1 MKVAK
6 WLLGLIIFLALSFLI
21 LEYGEV
27 SINLIIIIAFGVF
40 ILSLI
45 QNRRKEKKHYQ
56 WGCIKINLI
65 QSDKK
70 KEENS

>member
-6 WLLGLIIFLALSFLI
+6 WLLGLVIFLALSFLI

-45 QNRRKEKKHYQ
+45 QNRRKEKNN
-56 WGCIKINLI
+56 CIWCFYTISHPK
-65 QSDKK
+65 
-70 KEENS
+70 

>member
-6 WLLGLIIFLALSFLI
+6 WLLGLVIFLALSFLI

-45 QNRRKEKKHYQ
+45 QNRRKEKKALSIVNY
-56 WGCIKINLI
+56 
-65 QSDKK
+65 
-70 KEENS
+70 

>member
-6 WLLGLIIFLALSFLI
+6 WLLGLVIFLALSFLI

-45 QNRRKEKKHYQ
+45 QNRRKEK
-56 WGCIKINLI
+56 
-65 QSDKK
+65 S
-70 KEENS
+70 

>member
-6 WLLGLIIFLALSFLI
+6 WLLGLAIFLTLSFLI

-56 WGCIKINLI
+56 
-65 QSDKK
+65 
-70 KEENS
+70 